1 MLKKK
6 IIYLLLS
13 VILILS
19 IYGQDVETILADA
32 INGDVDAQYRIA
44 TLLEDGI
51 NYRKDLVK
59 AKHWYEKAANQ
70 GNEKAARRLSALY
83 MNGGVLERKPKLAE
97 AWGAFADALVGS
109 TNEIAKKVD
118 NRKVK
123 VTRKPISFVDKN
135 RPSPILIKP
144 NLIKPLSPLA
154 RPIAKTSNVSLP
166 KEYFTVGS
174 NKKHVI
180 AVQGQPTSFSSNK
193 LSFGSSWVN
202 FDSAGKV
209 KGWYSS
215 RFNKLKARIEI
226 DSRLYQ
232 GITYFTVGSS
242 KEHVSAVQGQPTS
255 VDSNK
260 LSFGSSWVNFD
271 SAGKVKDWYS
281 SSSNKLKAKL
291 IFE

>member
-19 IYGQDVETILADA
+19 IYGQDVETILTDA

-97 AWGAFADALVGS
+97 AWGAFADALIRS
-109 TNEIAKKVD
+109 ANEIAKKVD
-118 NRKVK
+118 DRKVK

-135 RPSPILIKP
+135 RPSPI
-144 NLIKPLSPLA
+144 LIKPLSPLA

-209 KGWYSS
+209 K
-215 RFNKLKARIEI
+215 
-226 DSRLYQ
+226 
-232 GITYFTVGSS
+232 
-242 KEHVSAVQGQPTS
+242 
-255 VDSNK
+255 
-260 LSFGSSWVNFD
+260 
-271 SAGKVKDWYS
+271 DWYS